1 MLGTK
6 SISPAIRRSGGET
19 LVTGIETFPPG
30 SRTAPGGSAGS
41 GVGGVGVGAEPVLCT
56 CAVGFEIALA
66 VPSEFRAVTRT
77 RRRCPRSAADRAYC
91 EFVAPAIAVQPEPL
105 DVPPSVPH
113 RSHSYA

>member
-6 SISPAIRRSGGET
+6 SISPAIRRSGCET

-30 SRTAPGGSAGS
+30 SWTAPGGSAGS
-41 GVGGVGVGAEPVLCT
+41 GVGGGVGPGAVLCT

-91 EFVAPAIAVQPEPL
+91 EFVAPAMAVQPEPL